1 MRTGRCLWSIRT
13 ARLCGGDDIRSR
25 PTPILFLRASPFSA
39 GVLGGFGVGHV
50 TVDSRRTLCST
61 NVRVHAIH
69 RQIVI
74 RLNIF

>member
-1 MRTGRCLWSIRT
+1 MGVIIVAVR
-13 ARLCGGDDIRSR
+13 A
-25 PTPILFLRASPFSA
+25 TPILSLRASPFSA

-50 TVDSRRTLCST
+50 TVDSRRTLCGT
-61 NVRVHAIH
+61 RVRGHTIH

>member
-1 MRTGRCLWSIRT
+1 MRTGPCLWIIRI
-13 ARLCGGDDIRSR
+13 ARLCGGEYICSR
-25 PTPILFLRASPFSA
+25 PTPILFLRVSPFSA

-61 NVRVHAIH
+61 NVRVHAIP
-69 RQIVI
+69 RQIVV